1 MLCLHDPLLQE
12 NGTLPRGP
20 GEVGPLWRAQARLGY
35 AVLSARFWSALLPM
49 PGLWVTVVTRIVEKT
64 GLWTANV
71 MQAIIA
77 KLYDLGHP
85 QGLSSLCL

>member
-1 MLCLHDPLLQE
+1 
-12 NGTLPRGP
+12 
-20 GEVGPLWRAQARLGY
+20 
-35 AVLSARFWSALLPM
+35 M